1 VYLLLVAIAISL
13 ASWIIDAA
21 EGVPLETTVIGV
33 MVVGNAVVLTQ
44 VAKAEEAVAAFEEP
58 PDFFPRTH
66 FYLGLNRSL
75 PGGVFWFPRQRF
87 SRRHNF

>member
-44 VAKAEEAVAAFEEP
+44 VAKAEEAVAALQRMTTPVSTVVRDGIEQP
-58 PDFFPRTH
+58 PKTAGRR
-66 FYLGLNRSL
+66 GGRSTA
-75 PGGVFWFPRQRF
+75 
-87 SRRHNF
+87 